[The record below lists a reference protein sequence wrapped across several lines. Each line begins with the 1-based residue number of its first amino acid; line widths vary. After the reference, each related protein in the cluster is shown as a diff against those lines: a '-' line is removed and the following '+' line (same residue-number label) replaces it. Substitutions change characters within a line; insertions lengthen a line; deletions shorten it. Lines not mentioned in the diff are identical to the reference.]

1 MMKHALGIPSDICFL
16 TLLKRVRGLNGT
28 KGTAL
33 LVTSLS
39 SQQRVFVLTLS
50 SESLLSKQS
59 F

>member
-1 MMKHALGIPSDICFL
+1 MIKHALGIPSDICFL
-16 TLLKRVRGLNGT
+16 TLLKRVRDLNGT

-50 SESLLSKQS
+50 SESLLSTQS